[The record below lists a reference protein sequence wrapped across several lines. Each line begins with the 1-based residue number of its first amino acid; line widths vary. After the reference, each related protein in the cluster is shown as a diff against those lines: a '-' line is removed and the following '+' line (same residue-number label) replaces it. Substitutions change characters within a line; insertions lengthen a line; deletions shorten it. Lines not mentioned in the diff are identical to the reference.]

1 VGSRE
6 ECEGVG
12 RIMGVVVSMAVGAA
26 TRLPVGISGSMGRGV
41 DVGDGRTSV
50 GEGMED
56 CG

>member
-26 TRLPVGISGSMGRGV
+26 TRLPVCI
-41 DVGDGRTSV
+41 
-50 GEGMED
+50 
-56 CG
+56 